1 MKMPWLLK
9 LISVRS
15 CEKFVKLYPSPAFT
29 RQIVEN
35 RQRCLVP
42 AYLNAPNSFDL
53 LVRLAG
59 IEPATFG
66 FEVPFSH
73 LLACHGRYHSI
84 APGNA

>member
-1 MKMPWLLK
+1 VILEAHIREVLREIREVVPEPGLHEANRRETAEGPRSGMPE
-9 LISVRS
+9 
-15 CEKFVKLYPSPAFT
+15 C
-29 RQIVEN
+29 
-35 RQRCLVP
+35 
-42 AYLNAPNSFDL
+42 PNSFDL

-84 APGNA
+84 APCNA